1 MKNKRIA
8 FLMIMVISMLILQTA
23 YLIEHSRHLG
33 EILGGTLVVIVLYI
47 GFRQLYEE
55 WFGNDGTF
63 KDNFA
68 MPNIKKRYI
77 IIFSVYGFLI
87 NSVSSRIYTGIFGFP
102 KNEQRLNEK
111 QHMFEMDISNGI
123 KAPIVEEI
131 LFRGLLF
138 LTIVSLFY
146 VLNGKSRR
154 FSKTTINIM
163 FVILSTVIFGLMH
176 GVNWGRLFA
185 EGIIETDFRHTIPYL
200 VAGLIYSLLYMVTK
214 TIFAPI
220 IAHMLNNLS
229 ASDFPI
235 LSFLDF
241 QTTVFFALITT
252 LVILA
257 ISVVNY
263 MTKGNQASFFKEEN
277 TRH

>member
-214 TIFAPI
+214 TLFAPI

-263 MTKGNQASFFKEEN
+263 MTKGNRASFFKEEN